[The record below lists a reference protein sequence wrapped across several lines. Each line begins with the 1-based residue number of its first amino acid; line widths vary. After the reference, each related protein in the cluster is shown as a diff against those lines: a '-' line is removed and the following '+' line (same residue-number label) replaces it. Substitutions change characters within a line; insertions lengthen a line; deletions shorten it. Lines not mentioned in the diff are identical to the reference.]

1 MLEQNEQ
8 YRNND
13 SARYTNDVVRYML
26 TFCLL
31 AVPVGSIADNTRT
44 HSPQKNGCK
53 WDEVKDGQSQR
64 SEATADQDALV
75 SQTVVLLFHS

>member
-1 MLEQNEQ
+1 MVGINGARQQKALKNKKGSEDPFFVLEQNEQ

-53 WDEVKDGQSQR
+53 WDEVKDG
-64 SEATADQDALV
+64 
-75 SQTVVLLFHS
+75 